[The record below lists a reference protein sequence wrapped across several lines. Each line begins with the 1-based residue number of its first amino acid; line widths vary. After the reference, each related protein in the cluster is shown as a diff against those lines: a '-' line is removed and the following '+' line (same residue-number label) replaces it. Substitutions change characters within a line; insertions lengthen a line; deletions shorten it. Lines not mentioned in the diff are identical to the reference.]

1 MNPKIVGIVSLVG
14 GVVSAVAAVAGT
26 IHSMA
31 TSKRNARIT
40 GEAAGQSYAIT
51 KDMLDHPEKYEEDND
66 DSKKE
71 LVPYI

>member
-1 MNPKIVGIVSLVG
+1 MNPKFLGIVSLVG
-14 GVVSAVAAVAGT
+14 GIVSATAAVAST
-26 IHSMA
+26 IYSMA

-66 DSKKE
+66 SKKE

>member
-1 MNPKIVGIVSLVG
+1 MNPKFLGIVSLVG
-14 GVVSAVAAVAGT
+14 GIVSATAAVAST

-66 DSKKE
+66 SKKE